1 MESVQAIKQRFEI
14 IGNDPKLNRALE
26 KAIQVAPTDIS
37 VLVTGESGVGKESI
51 PKIIHALS
59 HRKHGKY
66 IAVNCGAIPEGTI
79 DSELFGH
86 EKGAFTGATSTRE
99 GYFEV
104 ADGGTIF
111 LDEVGELPLTT
122 QVRLLRVLENGE
134 FIKVGSSQVQK
145 TNVRIVAATNVKMH
159 DAIEKGKF
167 REDLYYRLST
177 IEIFLPP
184 LRERH
189 DDIHLLFRKF
199 AADFANKYK
208 MPQIKLDENAV
219 KYLSNYQWS
228 GNIRQLRNFAE
239 QISILE
245 TKREVNLE
253 TIKHYLPQQGK
264 NLPSIVETKKSDSD
278 FSSEREI
285 LYKILFDMKADL
297 NDLKKLTLELMQ
309 NGNSKNVQETNKSLI
324 QRIYGQGSENNVA
337 SKPEEIA
344 TEETFT
350 AIPIAHQN
358 AKNNNTADFVDDFNQ
373 DDDYLLAETIDE
385 EDSLRLDE
393 KEIELIKKALDRNN
407 GKRKAAAEELG
418 ISERTLYRKI
428 KQFDL

>member
-1 MESVQAIKQRFEI
+1 MENVQSIKQRFEI

-86 EKGAFTGATSTRE
+86 EKGSFTGAVNNRE

-134 FIKVGSSQVQK
+134 FMKVGSSKVQK
-145 TNVRIVAATNVKMH
+145 TDVRIVAATNVKMFE
-159 DAIEKGKF
+159 AIDKGKF

-177 IEIFLPP
+177 VEVNLPP
-184 LRERH
+184 LRERGE
-189 DDIHLLFRKF
+189 DIHLLFRKF
-199 AADFANKYK
+199 SSDFAHKYK
-208 MPQIKLDENAV
+208 MPPIKLTAQAAH
-219 KYLSNYQWS
+219 YLMNYRWD
-228 GNIRQLRNFAE
+228 GNIRQLRNIAE
-239 QISILE
+239 QISVIE
-245 TKREVNLE
+245 TNREIDLV
-253 TIKHYLPQQGK
+253 TIQSYLPNRNRQ
-264 NLPSIVETKKSDSD
+264 LPSLVENKKAESD
-278 FSSEREI
+278 FSTEREI
-285 LYKILFDMKADL
+285 LYKVLFDMKSDL
-297 NDLKKLTLELMQ
+297 NDLKKLTLELM
-309 NGNSKNVQETNKSLI
+309 NNSNSNQVQETNKSLI
-324 QRIYGQGSENNVA
+324 QRIYGQS
-337 SKPEEIA
+337 
-344 TEETFT
+344 EETHSNQQT
-350 AIPIAHQN
+350 NRVLPLNEHAPSNQN
-358 AKNNNTADFVDDFNQ
+358 AHSHEIS
-373 DDDYLLAETIDE
+373 DDDEDDNNYLIAETVDE
-385 EDSLRLDE
+385 DETLKLEE
-393 KEIELIKKALDRNN
+393 KEIQLIKKALERNN
-407 GKRKAAAEELG
+407 GKRKIAAEELG

-428 KQFDL
+428 KQYDL

>member
-14 IGNDPKLNRALE
+14 IGNDPKLNRAVE

-86 EKGAFTGATSTRE
+86 EKGAFTGASQSRN

-134 FIKVGSSQVQK
+134 FIKVGSSKVQN
-145 TNVRIVAATNVKMH
+145 TNVRIVAATNLNMF
-159 DAIEKGKF
+159 DAIKKEKF

-177 IEIFLPP
+177 IEINLPP
-184 LRERH
+184 LRERK
-189 DDIHLLFRKF
+189 DDMHLLFRKF
-199 AADFANKYK
+199 AADFALKYK
-208 MPQIKLDENAV
+208 MPTIRLEEDAV
-219 KYLSNYQWS
+219 ELLQKYKWG
-228 GNIRQLRNFAE
+228 GNIRQLRNIAE
-239 QISILE
+239 QISVLEQERNISGRILK
-245 TKREVNLE
+245 T
-253 TIKHYLPQQGK
+253 YLPDIGS
-264 NLPSIVETKKSDSD
+264 NLPAVISEKKKQGD
-278 FSSEREI
+278 FSDEREI
-285 LYKILFDMKADL
+285 LYKVLFDMKRDL
-297 NDLKKLTLELMQ
+297 NDLKKLTLELMES
-309 NGNSKNVQETNKSLI
+309 GNHQKVQEEHEDLIDKIYEEEEKDINMDELDEENREVLQIAQNKSQEI
-324 QRIYGQGSENNVA
+324 EDKYYFA
-337 SKPEEIA
+337 EEI
-344 TEETFT
+344 EE
-350 AIPIAHQN
+350 
-358 AKNNNTADFVDDFNQ
+358 
-373 DDDYLLAETIDE
+373 E
-385 EDSLRLDE
+385 EPLSLQS
-393 KEIELIKKALDRNN
+393 KELELIKKSLERHS
-407 GKRKAAAEELG
+407 GKRKSAADELG

-428 KQFDL
+428 KQYDL